1 LPDLVEVVLL
11 ETQDQ
16 EEVYLE
22 GNWIFALDIGTR
34 SVVGLVAQKDDD
46 DSIKIVDMEVKEHPE
61 RSMVGGQIHDVPKVA
76 KTISHIK
83 HSLEARL
90 GFQLGGAAVAAAGRS
105 LLTTFSRAEMTFP
118 YPQEIS
124 DELFYTLQLEAVR
137 QAQYQIREIDKTC
150 DYHCVGFSIC
160 HQYLDEAVIG
170 NLVGQI
176 GKVIA
181 VEIIAT
187 FLPRIVID
195 SLHGALQKAGLDM
208 AHITLEPIAALNL
221 AVPDNMRQLNIA
233 LVDIG
238 AGTSD
243 IAISEGGSVRGYGMI
258 PMAGDEITESICQ
271 HYLLDF
277 INGETVKRQLSSGA
291 DTVSFTDI
299 IGLSHSVAVNQVIET
314 IEPTISVLVQRIA
327 EKILEVNGRPPQA
340 VLCIGGGSLSPAFPR
355 KLALALGLPENRV
368 AVISSNV
375 TEPVTSFTDRL
386 SSAEAVTPLAIAV
399 DGLTRSSLSIFKV
412 SVNGRPIRLFAANE
426 LTVGD
431 ALVAAGIPPSQ
442 YLGRIGPAIAV
453 EINGEVVFIKGEPG
467 QMGKV
472 AINGKPGELTTAI
485 NEGDTITFEPGTI
498 GKPGQGQIKD
508 ILPKQLEGKELS
520 VKLNSIPVDD
530 YELPFNDGD
539 KIEFTIL
546 DREIQIAEK
555 QVPRNQGFKQET
567 GSVEYLPIML
577 NGQAMNIPLS
587 KGKSNPI
594 LTDLFAHIDLDP
606 KAGIGKKLLMEVNGA
621 PANFITPL
629 KAGDHINLKWI

>member
-1 LPDLVEVVLL
+1 
-11 ETQDQ
+11 
-16 EEVYLE
+16 LE

-34 SVVGLVAQKDDD
+34 SVVGLVAQKEED
-46 DSIKIVDMEVKEHPE
+46 DSIKIVDVEVKEHPE

-76 KTISHIK
+76 KIISQIK
-83 HSLEARL
+83 HNLEARL
-90 GFQLGGAAVAAAGRS
+90 GYQLKGAAVAAAGRS
-105 LLTTFSRAEMTFP
+105 LLTTYGRAEMKFP
-118 YPQEIS
+118 YPQEIT

-137 QAQYQIREIDKTC
+137 QAQYQIREIDKSC

-160 HQYLDEAVIG
+160 HQYLDEVAIG

-187 FLPRIVID
+187 FLPRIVVD

-243 IAISEGGSVRGYGMI
+243 IAISDSGTVRGYGMI

-271 HYLLDF
+271 NYLLDF
-277 INGETVKRQLSSGA
+277 ITGETVKRQLSSGA
-291 DTVSFTDI
+291 DTVSFADI
-299 IGLSHSVAVNQVIET
+299 IGLSHSFPVEKVIET
-314 IEPTISVLVQRIA
+314 IEPTISVLVQKIA

-340 VLCIGGGSLSPAFPR
+340 VLCIGGGSLSPTFPQ

-375 TEPVTSFTDRL
+375 TEPLTGFTDCL

-399 DGLTRSSLSIFKV
+399 DGLTRSSLSIIKV
-412 SVNGRPIRLFAANE
+412 SVNERPIRLFAANE

-442 YLGRIGPAIAV
+442 YLGRMGPAIAV
-453 EINGEVVFIKGEPG
+453 EINDEVVFIKGEPG

-472 AINGKPGELTTAI
+472 TVNGRPAELATAI
-485 NEGDTITFEPGTI
+485 KEGDAITFEPGTI
-498 GKPGQGQIKD
+498 GKPGQGKIKD
-508 ILPKQLEGKELS
+508 ILPKQLKGKELI
-520 VKLNSIPVDD
+520 VKVNSIPVDD
-530 YELPFNDGD
+530 YELPFSDGD
-539 KIEFTIL
+539 KIEFIVPDQEAQL
-546 DREIQIAEK
+546 AEK
-555 QVPRNQGFKQET
+555 PVQGNQDIKQEPEST
-567 GSVEYLPIML
+567 KYMPIIL
-577 NGQAMNIPLS
+577 NGQAINIPLAE
-587 KGKSNPI
+587 GKSNPI
-594 LTDLFAHIDLDP
+594 LTDLFAHMDLDP
-606 KAGIGKKLLMEVNGA
+606 KAGMGKKLLLEVNGE

-629 KAGDHINLKWI
+629 KAGDQVNLKWIENKIS